1 MAFVAVDWSIDR
13 QTGDIRYIGDAH
25 GGASP
30 SYATVIELHRA
41 LQAFADDLTSSGND
55 ELDITDETPSERST
69 DNIITLIN
77 GYNIDATAAQHLY
90 DGSVIQES
98 GNTIY
103 DGLLVVGTVE
113 TGTQLQVSQNNALL
127 TNYWGTGLNADAAQ
141 NILLRIMVLVK
152 SDAVDIDGRI
162 LRVQARELGDSF
174 GEFTINGTA
183 RGNNV
188 AAVSTSSDLNNQT
201 SAGTISGWTI
211 TNTEG
216 LRLIDVD
223 GNAVNEEYYSEWDKG
238 SQSIN
243 DLYERTKWIQRRG
256 SATTI
261 HGMNGELFRGI
272 THSFAYDGEAGTA
285 PSTNAS
291 YAWGTALVY
300 SSETGGPFTV
310 GEAIHEDTATPAW
323 TARILALDDDGTTGT
338 IIVDVETGTITNSN
352 TFTGQTSSA
361 SATVNGTP
369 TAVTGGGVVTLL
381 AVDDDGTVGNLYV
394 QLIKGT
400 APANNNRL
408 YRSTDATS
416 FLDVNGAVTQRA
428 ISPSFIGQSTGSAIL
443 GAYGVGIE
451 SADLTNSDLLT
462 DLSGSTRTPPNN
474 VTFTVSGLVS
484 GEDTVQVTNFD
495 AITNIDYDQLL
506 LNTSLSTNNITS
518 VVVTTTIPSDT
529 PSTGYIRVA
538 DDNGFYRRLHY
549 SAWAT
554 STFTIDSTDGQE
566 DFGTV
571 NATSGNN
578 VYITYL
584 DQVAASSTASFT
596 VVYNADR
603 TLFVRVRD
611 GGGTPIK
618 TFETTAALT
627 SAGGSSTAI
636 RTTDA

>member
-1 MAFVAVDWSIDR
+1 MPFVAADWSIDR
-13 QTGDIRYIGDAH
+13 QTGNIRYIGDAH

-30 SYATVIELHRA
+30 SYATVIEMHRA

-77 GYNIDATAAQHLY
+77 AFNIDNTAAEHIY
-90 DGSVIQES
+90 DGSVIQS
-98 GNTIY
+98 GGDTIY

-113 TGTQLQVSQNNALL
+113 SGTQLQVSIDNALL
-127 TNYWGTGLNADAAQ
+127 TNYWGTGLNDDAAQ
-141 NILLRIMVLVK
+141 NILLRIMILVK
-152 SDAVDIDGRI
+152 NDGVDIDGRI
-162 LRVQARELGDSF
+162 IRVLARELGDSY

-201 SAGTISGWTI
+201 AAGTIAGWTI

-223 GNAVNEEYYSEWDKG
+223 GDTITEEYYSEWNRG
-238 SQSIN
+238 SQTIN
-243 DLYERTKWIQRRG
+243 QLYEYTKWIQRRG
-256 SATTI
+256 TAQTI
-261 HGMNGELFRGI
+261 HGMNGSLFRGI
-272 THSFAYDGEAGTA
+272 THSFAYDGETGTA

-291 YAWGTALVY
+291 LAWGTAIVY
-300 SSETGGPFTV
+300 STETSGPFTV
-310 GEAIHEDTATPAW
+310 GEAIHENTATPIW
-323 TARILALDDDGTTGT
+323 KGRILAVDDDGTTGT
-338 IIVDVETGTITNSN
+338 LIVDIESGTVLT
-352 TFTGQTSSA
+352 THVFTGQTSGA
-361 SATVNGTP
+361 GATVNGTP
-369 TAVTGGGVVTLL
+369 TAVTAGGVVTIL
-381 AVDDDGTVGNLYV
+381 AVDDDGTAGNLYV
-394 QLIKGT
+394 QLVKGT
-400 APANNNRL
+400 APANNIRL
-408 YRSTDATS
+408 YRTTDATAY
-416 FLDVNGAVTQRA
+416 LDVNGAVTQRSV
-428 ISPSFIGQSTGSAIL
+428 SPAFIGQSTGSAIL
-443 GAYGVGIE
+443 GAYGLGIE

-484 GEDTVQVTNFD
+484 AEDTVQVTNYD
-495 AITNIDYDQLL
+495 ATTNIDYNQLL
-506 LNTSLSTNNITS
+506 LSTTLNTNNITS

-529 PSTGYIRVA
+529 PTTGYIRVA
-538 DDNGFYRRLHY
+538 DNSGFYRRLHY
-549 SAWAT
+549 SAWSS

-578 VYITYL
+578 VYISYL
-584 DQVAASSTASFT
+584 DLTASGTTASFT